1 MWHILG
7 YTLVERWMFLDSIPE
22 IWKCCHDV
30 VLWKEYVLWR
40 KADHIWKFFLWL
52 CDLNIFFNLLD
63 SQFSHLQNGRYNI
76 FFKGMLWELNE
87 VVTHRKC
94 LLFILLS
101 CEWEKFKWCVKKK
114 KRHGLQT
121 TLRLNARK
129 FTISLPFT
137 LSPSPPSSFM
147 FLSPF
152 PLPYCLKCIFCMG
165 GKFLFLSF
173 R

>member
-1 MWHILG
+1 
-7 YTLVERWMFLDSIPE
+7 MFLDSIPE

-114 KRHGLQT
+114 KGMDYRLLWDWMQGSLQ
-121 TLRLNARK
+121 LASLLP
-129 FTISLPFT
+129 SLPLPLLHLCFSL
-137 LSPSPPSSFM
+137 LSRCLTALIVFSVWEASSY
-147 FLSPF
+147 S
-152 PLPYCLKCIFCMG
+152 
-165 GKFLFLSF
+165 
-173 R
+173 